1 MAIAATE
8 ERWQKGASAASMQQN
23 IFLSQQCVAQLRVPH
38 WKLLALL
45 WSEIKPITLHK
56 QCRIIIYYLLCFCW
70 RQHLSQLS
78 KLNKIFMFVSNYCK
92 HLLIMNYLLLAWLL
106 SDEALVLLKDKMCSV
121 SFYFLHPKHSVI
133 QAKINMNHR
142 SCITLLPKWEKT
154 KECLWHNSR
163 FVLEKD
169 PLKWH
174 CLHQGFHAQELTE
187 TRL

>member
-1 MAIAATE
+1 
-8 ERWQKGASAASMQQN
+8 MQQN

-78 KLNKIFMFVSNYCK
+78 KLNKILMFVSNYCK

-142 SCITLLPKWEKT
+142 SCITHSIAFNDHIASQMGEDKGMPLAQQQVCTRKRSTQVALLT
-154 KECLWHNSR
+154 SR
-163 FVLEKD
+163 VSYSRAD
-169 PLKWH
+169 
-174 CLHQGFHAQELTE
+174 
-187 TRL
+187 RN

>member
-1 MAIAATE
+1 
-8 ERWQKGASAASMQQN
+8 MQQN

-78 KLNKIFMFVSNYCK
+78 KLNKILMFVSNYCK

-121 SFYFLHPKHSVI
+121 SFYFLHPKYSVI

-142 SCITLLPKWEKT
+142 SCITHSIAFNDHIASQMGEDKGMPLAQQQVCTRKRSTQVALLT
-154 KECLWHNSR
+154 SR
-163 FVLEKD
+163 VSYSRAD
-169 PLKWH
+169 
-174 CLHQGFHAQELTE
+174 
-187 TRL
+187 RN

>member
-1 MAIAATE
+1 
-8 ERWQKGASAASMQQN
+8 MQQN

-78 KLNKIFMFVSNYCK
+78 KLNKILMFVSNYCK

-142 SCITLLPKWEKT
+142 SCITHSIACNDHIASQMGEDKGMPLAQQQVCTRKRSTQVALLT
-154 KECLWHNSR
+154 SR
-163 FVLEKD
+163 VSYSRAD
-169 PLKWH
+169 
-174 CLHQGFHAQELTE
+174 
-187 TRL
+187 RN

>member
-1 MAIAATE
+1 
-8 ERWQKGASAASMQQN
+8 MQQN

-70 RQHLSQLS
+70 RQHLSQLF

-121 SFYFLHPKHSVI
+121 SFHFLHPKHSVI

-142 SCITLLPKWEKT
+142 SCITHSIACNDHIASQMGEDKGMPLAQQQVCTRKRSTQVALLT
-154 KECLWHNSR
+154 SR
-163 FVLEKD
+163 VSCSRAD
-169 PLKWH
+169 
-174 CLHQGFHAQELTE
+174 
-187 TRL
+187 RN